1 MESDSGRNP
10 SESLCGVG
18 ADRTVW
24 EMVATANNLVRI
36 SRLIDAREAE
46 VPVLLARIP
55 WSTCACQTLARGVEG
70 GD

>member
-1 MESDSGRNP
+1 
-10 SESLCGVG
+10 
-18 ADRTVW
+18 
-24 EMVATANNLVRI
+24 MVATANNLVRI